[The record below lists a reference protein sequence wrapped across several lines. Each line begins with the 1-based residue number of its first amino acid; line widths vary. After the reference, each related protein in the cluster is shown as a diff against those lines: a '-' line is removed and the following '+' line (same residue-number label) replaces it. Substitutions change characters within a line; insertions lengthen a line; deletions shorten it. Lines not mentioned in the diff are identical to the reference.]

1 MAHSWQ
7 PTKPHYGPLL
17 DRLDYTYKDSRIAE
31 SRFGSGIALYFW
43 FFRFL
48 IQVTLVVWYVPPPAL
63 PWSCGTCHPLPSLG
77 HVVRATRCPPS
88 SRGIRNT
95 SSSRLAPRILQC

>member
-1 MAHSWQ
+1 MAHSW
-7 PTKPHYGPLL
+7 PTSPHYAEAKPHYAPLL

-48 IQVTLVVWYVPPPAL
+48 IQVTLVVWYVPRATPAL
-63 PWSCGTCHPLPSLG
+63 PPPGPY
-77 HVVRATRCPPS
+77 ATLAPP
-88 SRGIRNT
+88 
-95 SSSRLAPRILQC
+95 RLASRILKY